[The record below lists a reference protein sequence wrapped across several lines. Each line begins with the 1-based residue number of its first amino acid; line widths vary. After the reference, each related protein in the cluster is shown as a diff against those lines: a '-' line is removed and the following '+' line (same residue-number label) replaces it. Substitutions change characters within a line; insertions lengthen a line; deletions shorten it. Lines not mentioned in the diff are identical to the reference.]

1 MLELLLALHAVA
13 PTVPFARSAT
23 PSATVPY
30 LASSSVKP
38 NSAITRHTQRN
49 GTVVVLPAGYDAQ
62 KTYPALV
69 LMPPT
74 NRTAAEFFNWAMSEA
89 YRKRTGEPFI
99 VILPPERGSR
109 GDYGSGGAFEAAIAY
124 YERSVRENLKGVI
137 GKYSIDPSRIS
148 IGGFSLGADL
158 AWAVSIR
165 NPDLFKSAILIDSL
179 CTYRLSKNLTQLS
192 EKKFRYVLIAGRKE
206 GGEVTHPLQN
216 VKAILDQHNIA
227 NFYKSFPSASHAA
240 IIEYIPDAV
249 WMQSIDYAL
258 FDLEEL
264 AQ

>member
-1 MLELLLALHAVA
+1 MMLDLLLAIHAAA
-13 PTVPFARSAT
+13 PTLPLSRTAALST
-23 PSATVPY
+23 TVIN
-30 LASSSVKP
+30 LASASGKP
-38 NSAITRHTQRN
+38 NAAITRQTQRN

-89 YRKRTGEPFI
+89 YRKRTGDPFI

-109 GDYGSGGAFEAAIAY
+109 GDYGSGGAFESAIAY
-124 YERSVRENLKGVI
+124 YEKAVRDNLKGII
-137 GKYSIDPSRIS
+137 GKYNIDTSRVA

-158 AWAVSIR
+158 AWAISIR

-179 CTYRLSKNLTQLS
+179 CTYRLAKNLNQLTA
-192 EKKFRYVLIAGRKE
+192 KKFRYVLIAGRKE
-206 GGEVTHPLQN
+206 GGEVTHPMQD

-227 NFYKSFPSASHAA
+227 NIYKAFPNASHAA
-240 IIEYIPDAV
+240 IVEFIPDAL

-258 FDLEEL
+258 FDL
-264 AQ
+264 